1 MIQDGIYQWNR
12 AQAFGPSTPMLA
24 QFAHG
29 ELVRLEI
36 GTNTALP
43 SELIGHAS
51 SITREVEHRIA
62 DHARWGAQLEFSP
75 ALTVTLSN
83 PVTGPVS
90 VPLYPG
96 GAA

>member
-12 AQAFGPSTPMLA
+12 VQPFGPSTPMLA

-29 ELVRLEI
+29 ELVRLEN
-36 GTNTALP
+36 GTNVALP

-51 SITREVEHRIA
+51 SITREVEQRIS
-62 DHARWGAQLEFSP
+62 DHDRFGAQLEFSP

-90 VPLYPG
+90 VPLFPG